1 MNGIYSKSILIF
13 YISFWL
19 AVGVAPQTINYD
31 FNSLPDI
38 INIFRICAPLIL
50 SIILLVIIIFLKL
63 KNFNKNYK
71 KNYLSINNLFL
82 VFFILQ
88 LIGLYQNNLIFNLQ
102 NLYLIILGF
111 GSLQLFTIN
120 TTLNNDNHL
129 KHLLYASI
137 VIFFLS
143 SGILFYFLICE
154 NYYAY
159 KDIIF
164 TDLRGFTDNR
174 LGVNYFLNNSYPRST
189 GISRSFVVINIF
201 ITIFILFF
209 INGKWKSKFLFYI
222 ASFLFSLL
230 ISLLQ
235 SRGSA
240 FMFFLTFA
248 AILYFA
254 KKIDLK
260 KKISL
265 LFLIIF
271 LPFLISK
278 IISFNFYNLNI
289 SDKFENY
296 NNNVIFNNSILNNNF
311 SNFIFRDRL
320 INDKSSSGRVDIWK
334 ESFKRY
340 DKKKIFGYGPQ
351 GDRFLLTKNNY
362 SNNSSNALIYS
373 LLTGGYFSFLIF
385 LLIYLNILTKIYI
398 CIKKF
403 KIFENNVDLEIKL
416 SISFVIFLF
425 LRSFFENSFSLF
437 SLDFLLFICSVAYID
452 DYLKK
457 KKAYSKFSFL
467 KYS

>member
-164 TDLRGFTDNR
+164 TDLRSFTDNR
-174 LGVNYFLNNSYPRST
+174 LGDNYFLNNSYPRST

-240 FMFFLTFA
+240 LMFFLTFA

-278 IISFNFYNLNI
+278 IISFTFYNLNI

-296 NNNVIFNNSILNNNF
+296 NTNVIFNNSNLNNNF
-311 SNFIFRDRL
+311 YNFIFKDRL
-320 INDKSSSGRVDIWK
+320 INNKSSSGRVDIWK
-334 ESFKRY
+334 ESFKKY

-373 LLTGGYFSFLIF
+373 LLSGGYFAFLIF
-385 LLIYLNILTKIYI
+385 LLIYFNILTKIYI

-457 KKAYSKFSFL
+457 KAYSKFSFL

>member
-1 MNGIYSKSILIF
+1 
-13 YISFWL
+13 
-19 AVGVAPQTINYD
+19 
-31 FNSLPDI
+31 
-38 INIFRICAPLIL
+38 
-50 SIILLVIIIFLKL
+50 
-63 KNFNKNYK
+63 
-71 KNYLSINNLFL
+71 
-82 VFFILQ
+82 
-88 LIGLYQNNLIFNLQ
+88 
-102 NLYLIILGF
+102 
-111 GSLQLFTIN
+111 
-120 TTLNNDNHL
+120 
-129 KHLLYASI
+129 
-137 VIFFLS
+137 
-143 SGILFYFLICE
+143 LICE

-164 TDLRGFTDNR
+164 TDLRSFTDNR
-174 LGVNYFLNNSYPRST
+174 LGDNYFLNNSYPRST

-240 FMFFLTFA
+240 LMFFLTFA

-278 IISFNFYNLNI
+278 IISFTFYNLNI

-296 NNNVIFNNSILNNNF
+296 NTNVIFNNSNLNNNF
-311 SNFIFRDRL
+311 SNFIFKDRL
-320 INDKSSSGRVDIWK
+320 INNKSSSGRVDIWK
-334 ESFKRY
+334 ESFKKY

-373 LLTGGYFSFLIF
+373 LLSGGYFAFLIF
-385 LLIYLNILTKIYI
+385 LLIYFNILTKIYI

-457 KKAYSKFSFL
+457 KAYSKFSFL

>member
-120 TTLNNDNHL
+120 KTLNNDNHL

-164 TDLRGFTDNR
+164 TDLRSFTDNR
-174 LGVNYFLNNSYPRST
+174 LGDNYFLNNTYPRST

-240 FMFFLTFA
+240 LMFFLTFA

-254 KKIDLK
+254 KK
-260 KKISL
+260 
-265 LFLIIF
+265 
-271 LPFLISK
+271 
-278 IISFNFYNLNI
+278 N
-289 SDKFENY
+289 
-296 NNNVIFNNSILNNNF
+296 
-311 SNFIFRDRL
+311 
-320 INDKSSSGRVDIWK
+320 
-334 ESFKRY
+334 
-340 DKKKIFGYGPQ
+340 
-351 GDRFLLTKNNY
+351 
-362 SNNSSNALIYS
+362 
-373 LLTGGYFSFLIF
+373 
-385 LLIYLNILTKIYI
+385 
-398 CIKKF
+398 
-403 KIFENNVDLEIKL
+403 
-416 SISFVIFLF
+416 
-425 LRSFFENSFSLF
+425 
-437 SLDFLLFICSVAYID
+437 
-452 DYLKK
+452 
-457 KKAYSKFSFL
+457 
-467 KYS
+467 

>member
-120 TTLNNDNHL
+120 KTLNNDNHL

-164 TDLRGFTDNR
+164 TDLRSFTDNR
-174 LGVNYFLNNSYPRST
+174 LGDNYFLNNSYPRST

-240 FMFFLTFA
+240 LMFFLTFA

-278 IISFNFYNLNI
+278 IISFTFYNLNI

-296 NNNVIFNNSILNNNF
+296 NTNVIFNNSNLNNNF
-311 SNFIFRDRL
+311 SNFIFKDRL
-320 INDKSSSGRVDIWK
+320 INNKSSSGRVDIWK
-334 ESFKRY
+334 EFFKEY

-373 LLTGGYFSFLIF
+373 LLSGGYFAFLIF
-385 LLIYLNILTKIYI
+385 LLIYFNILTKIYI

-457 KKAYSKFSFL
+457 KAYSKFSFL

>member
-164 TDLRGFTDNR
+164 TDLRSFTDNR
-174 LGVNYFLNNSYPRST
+174 LGDNYFLNNSYPRST

-240 FMFFLTFA
+240 LMFFLTFA

-278 IISFNFYNLNI
+278 IISFTFYNLNI

-296 NNNVIFNNSILNNNF
+296 NTNVIFNNSNLNNNF
-311 SNFIFRDRL
+311 SNFIFKDRL
-320 INDKSSSGRVDIWK
+320 INNKSSSGRVDIWK
-334 ESFKRY
+334 ESFKKY

-373 LLTGGYFSFLIF
+373 LLSGGYFAFLIF
-385 LLIYLNILTKIYI
+385 LLIYFNILTKIYI

-457 KKAYSKFSFL
+457 KAYSKFSFL